1 MYRALAAA
9 DRVLTAL
16 SQLPTV
22 VDEALDGDGDDL
34 ADSDLSPTGVENGVS
49 PAKRTRR
56 SSRELTL
63 EVLLSAPWSLPPLMS
78 TGSLLPLSTTWT
90 MLLWSSGAARLG
102 TAGGE
107 GSGGAVAERW

>member
-22 VDEALDGDGDDL
+22 VVEALDGDGDDL
-34 ADSDLSPTGVENGVS
+34 AEMDLPPTGVEKGVI
-49 PAKRTRR
+49 PANLTWRL
-56 SSRELTL
+56 SRELTL
-63 EVLLSAPWSLPPLMS
+63 EVRLRALWSLS
-78 TGSLLPLSTTWT
+78 PLSTTWT

-107 GSGGAVAERW
+107 GSGGAEAERW